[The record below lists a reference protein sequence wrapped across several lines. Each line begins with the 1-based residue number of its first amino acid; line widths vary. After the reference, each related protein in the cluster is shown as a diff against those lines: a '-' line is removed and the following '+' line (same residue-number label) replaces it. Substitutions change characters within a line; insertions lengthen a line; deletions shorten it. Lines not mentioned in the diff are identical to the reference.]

1 VPREPEKGADQ
12 APKAPRRGLFDRISD
27 ACSGLLLM
35 VVRHYPGPAG
45 TRLRFRYY
53 RARLASLGAG
63 TRIDEG
69 VHIVG
74 AEHVHIGSNCW
85 IAANA
90 FLGAGPT
97 STRHRE
103 VIRKENSD
111 FEGREGE
118 LYLDDDV
125 YVGPQAYINAHGGV
139 RVGENV
145 AVSVGAK
152 IFSASHYHRSPDD
165 PPGAP
170 RYAGGMRLTQDDPQ
184 ALLLGP
190 VVVHARAFIGAGA
203 MLLPGVTVGPSS
215 WVGAGTVVREEVEP
229 ETLYTA

>member
-1 VPREPEKGADQ
+1 MFQRVRE
-12 APKAPRRGLFDRISD
+12 
-27 ACSGLLLM
+27 ACSGMVLM

-45 TRLRFRYY
+45 ARLRFHYY
-53 RARLASLGAG
+53 RRRLAALGPG

-74 AEHVHIGSNCW
+74 EKHVHIGANCW

-103 VIRKENSD
+103 ISRRNNPEFGGK
-111 FEGREGE
+111 EGE
-118 LYLDDDV
+118 LYLEDDV

-152 IFSASHYHRSPDD
+152 IFSASHYHRSQDD
-165 PPGAP
+165 PPGTT
-170 RYAGGMRLTQDDPQ
+170 RYAGGMRLSADDPQ
-184 ALLLGP
+184 AILLGP
-190 VVVHARAFIGAGA
+190 VVVHSRAFVGAGA
-203 MLLPGVTVGPSS
+203 LLLPGVTIGPSS
-215 WVGAGTVVREEVEP
+215 WVGAGTVVRERVEP
-229 ETLYTA
+229 ETLYRA